1 MMFGTYENPIE
12 WRHTCGFDEE
22 KEQQLLKMLRYRDVH
37 KSEPGLGTEPKKR

>member
-12 WRHTCGFDEE
+12 WRHTRGFDEE

-37 KSEPGLGTEPKKR
+37 KSEPGLGTEPKKC